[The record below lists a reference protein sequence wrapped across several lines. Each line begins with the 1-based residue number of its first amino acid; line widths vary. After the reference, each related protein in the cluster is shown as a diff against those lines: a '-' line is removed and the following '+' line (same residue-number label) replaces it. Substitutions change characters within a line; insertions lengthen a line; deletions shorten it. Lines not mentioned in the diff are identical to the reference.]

1 MNAADLAASLDD
13 LGIAL
18 GWEIGDQV
26 RAAAATSPDAPCLG
40 EPAARRVEA
49 FRNLV
54 VGTIAERAFRE
65 QHLAPLETA
74 GFEIID
80 YHERGE
86 NRDFGVQRDG
96 LEVPINVKVASTRFR
111 EARRVVGLDPDDC
124 IPVGAYKAIGASEH
138 VGDLLYVFLVD
149 FDLREKVD
157 AFMDRLEDS
166 LGIGWDLFSWYAGR
180 GAKKAQDRYNA
191 TLFDRRGLELM
202 ALAPEVTKYR
212 AISALR
218 VLAIMGKNPRRVPG
232 LGVKAAGRGVFQ
244 AEVNI
249 HVSVENETKSWSE
262 VADELKQQGI
272 QHLLDKVRRRQ
283 TTEVSD
289 PLL

>member
-1 MNAADLAASLDD
+1 
-13 LGIAL
+13 
-18 GWEIGDQV
+18 
-26 RAAAATSPDAPCLG
+26 
-40 EPAARRVEA
+40 
-49 FRNLV
+49 
-54 VGTIAERAFRE
+54 
-65 QHLAPLETA
+65 
-74 GFEIID
+74 
-80 YHERGE
+80 
-86 NRDFGVQRDG
+86 
-96 LEVPINVKVASTRFR
+96 
-111 EARRVVGLDPDDC
+111 
-124 IPVGAYKAIGASEH
+124 
-138 VGDLLYVFLVD
+138 VFLVD

-166 LGIGWDLFSWYAGR
+166 LGIGWHLFSWYAGR

-262 VADELKQQGI
+262 VADELKQLGI
-272 QHLLDKVRRRQ
+272 QHVLDKVRRRQ
-283 TTEVSD
+283 AAEVSD